1 MDNNMGKSNIAG
13 RGGNRMKMNRKVKRS
28 VGKIMIYVLL
38 VFFAIVFTLPFYWS
52 VLTSFRPNSEI
63 FSAGINLLPTSVTT
77 EHYVRAFQVIP
88 FLRYSIN
95 TLFITVMI
103 IATNLIFCSL
113 AGYAFAKLQFFGRK
127 VIYRIMLISVMV
139 PGTVLMIPQ
148 FLILARF
155 PLVGGNNILGQGGH
169 GFSGNFMGVILPTA
183 ISVFNILFMRSF
195 YISMPDE
202 LGEAARIDGAG
213 ELKTFFRVYV
223 PLSKPALATLS
234 VFCFQAGWNS
244 FMWPSII
251 LRSGEFKVLSQGL
264 QSFVVNNNVDYG
276 PMMAAAVCAM
286 LPVIIVFMFAQKYF
300 IEGIAFSGTKS

>member
-1 MDNNMGKSNIAG
+1 
-13 RGGNRMKMNRKVKRS
+13 MKNHGQRNRKAKRFAGNFF
-28 VGKIMIYVLL
+28 VYALL
-38 VFFAIVFTLPFYWS
+38 LFFAVVFTLPFYWS
-52 VLTSFRPNSEI
+52 VLTSTRPNEEI
-63 FSAGINLLPTSVTT
+63 FSEGIKLLPTSFTT
-77 EHYVRAFQVIP
+77 EHYKKAFEVIP

-113 AGYAFAKLQFFGRK
+113 AGYAFAKLSFIGK
-127 VIYRIMLISVMV
+127 KLIYRLMLISVMV

-169 GFSGNFMGVILPTA
+169 GFSGNFLGVVLPTA

-213 ELKTFFRVYV
+213 ELKTFFKVYA

-264 QSFVVNNNVDYG
+264 QSFAFNNNVDYG
-276 PMMAAAVCAM
+276 PMMAATVCAM
-286 LPVIIVFMFAQKYF
+286 LPVIMVFMFAQKYF
-300 IEGIAFSGTKS
+300 IEGIAFSGSKS

>member
-1 MDNNMGKSNIAG
+1 MKTGRRAG
-13 RGGNRMKMNRKVKRS
+13 QFLRKL
-28 VGKIMIYVLL
+28 ILYMLL

-52 VLTSFRPNSEI
+52 LLTSFRPDSEI
-63 FSAGINLLPTSVTT
+63 FSEGIHLLPTSVTT

-88 FLRYSIN
+88 FLRYSVN
-95 TLFITVMI
+95 TLSITVMI
-103 IATNLIFCSL
+103 IATNLLFCSL
-113 AGYAFAKLQFFGRK
+113 AGYAFAKLQFVGRK
-127 VIYRIMLISVMV
+127 VIYRLMLISVMV

-155 PLVGGNNILGQGGH
+155 PLAGGNNLFGQGGH
-169 GFSGNFMGVILPTA
+169 GFSGNLMGVVLPTA
-183 ISVFNILFMRSF
+183 VSVFNILFMRSF
-195 YISMPDE
+195 YLSMPDE

-213 ELKTFFRVYV
+213 ELKTFFQVYV
-223 PLSKPALATLS
+223 PLSRPALATLS

-276 PMMAAAVCAM
+276 PMMAATICAM
-286 LPVIIVFMFAQKYF
+286 LPVIVVFLFAQRYF

>member
-1 MDNNMGKSNIAG
+1 MNNHGK
-13 RGGNRMKMNRKVKRS
+13 KNRKVSRIA
-28 VGKIMIYVLL
+28 GKTVLYL
-38 VFFAIVFTLPFYWS
+38 LLIFFAAVFTLPFYWS
-52 VLTSFRPNSEI
+52 LLTSVRPNEDI
-63 FSAGINLLPTSVTT
+63 FSQGINLLMTSFTS
-77 EHYVRAFQVIP
+77 EHYKKAFEVIP
-88 FLRYSIN
+88 FIQYSLN
-95 TLFITVMI
+95 TLLITILI

-113 AGYAFAKLQFFGRK
+113 AGYAFAKLAFVGKK
-127 VIYRIMLISVMV
+127 VIYRLMLISVMV

-169 GFSGNFMGVILPTA
+169 GFSGNFLGVVLPTA

-213 ELKTFFRVYV
+213 EIKTFFKVYA

-244 FMWPSII
+244 FMWPNII
-251 LRSGEFKVLSQGL
+251 LRNGEFKVLSQGL
-264 QSFVVNNNVDYG
+264 QSFAFNNNVDYG
-276 PMMAAAVCAM
+276 PMMAATVCAM

>member
-1 MDNNMGKSNIAG
+1 MNNHEK
-13 RGGNRMKMNRKVKRS
+13 KNRKIS
-28 VGKIMIYVLL
+28 YITGKIVIYLL
-38 VFFAIVFTLPFYWS
+38 LLFFAMIFTLPFYWS
-52 VLTSFRPNSEI
+52 LLTSFRPNEDI
-63 FSAGINLLPTSVTT
+63 FSEGIHLLMTSFTS
-77 EHYVRAFQVIP
+77 EHYKKAFEVIP
-88 FLRYSIN
+88 FLQYSLN
-95 TLFITVMI
+95 TLLITVLI
-103 IATNLIFCSL
+103 IATNLVFCSL
-113 AGYAFAKLQFFGRK
+113 AGYAFAKLSFIGRK
-127 VIYRIMLISVMV
+127 VVYRLMLISVMV

-169 GFSGNFMGVILPTA
+169 GFSGNFLGVVLPTA

-213 ELKTFFRVYV
+213 EMKTFFKVYA

-244 FMWPSII
+244 FMWPNII
-251 LRSGEFKVLSQGL
+251 LRSGDFKVLSQGL
-264 QSFVVNNNVDYG
+264 QSFAFNNNVDYG
-276 PMMAAAVCAM
+276 PMMAATVCAM

>member
-1 MDNNMGKSNIAG
+1 MNNHEK
-13 RGGNRMKMNRKVKRS
+13 KNRKVS
-28 VGKIMIYVLL
+28 YITGKIVIYLL
-38 VFFAIVFTLPFYWS
+38 LLFFAMIFTLPFYWS
-52 VLTSFRPNSEI
+52 LLTSFRPNEDI
-63 FSAGINLLPTSVTT
+63 FSEGIHLLMTSFTS
-77 EHYVRAFQVIP
+77 EHYKKAFEVIP
-88 FLRYSIN
+88 FLQYSLN
-95 TLFITVMI
+95 TLLITVLI
-103 IATNLIFCSL
+103 IATNLVFCSL
-113 AGYAFAKLQFFGRK
+113 AGYAFAKLSFIGRK
-127 VIYRIMLISVMV
+127 VVYRLMLISVMV

-169 GFSGNFMGVILPTA
+169 GFSGNFLGVVLPTA

-213 ELKTFFRVYV
+213 EMKTFFKVYA

-244 FMWPSII
+244 FMWPNII
-251 LRSGEFKVLSQGL
+251 LRSGDFKVLSQGL
-264 QSFVVNNNVDYG
+264 QSFAFNNNVDYG
-276 PMMAAAVCAM
+276 PMMAATVCAM

>member
-1 MDNNMGKSNIAG
+1 MKNTGKNNRMASRIAG
-13 RGGNRMKMNRKVKRS
+13 RTVLYLML
-28 VGKIMIYVLL
+28 IM
-38 VFFAIVFTLPFYWS
+38 FAVVFTLPFYWS
-52 VLTSFRPNSEI
+52 VLTSFRPDKDI
-63 FSAGINLLPTSVTT
+63 FSKSINLLLTSFTT
-77 EHYVRAFQVIP
+77 DHYKRAFEIIP
-88 FLRYSIN
+88 FLRYSLN

-113 AGYAFAKLQFFGRK
+113 AGYAFAKLAFFGKK
-127 VIYRIMLISVMV
+127 VIYRLMLTSVMI

-155 PLVGGNNILGQGGH
+155 PLMGGNNILGQGGH
-169 GFSGNFMGVILPTA
+169 GFSGNFLGVVLPTA

-213 ELKTFFRVYV
+213 EIKTFFKVYA
-223 PLSKPALATLS
+223 PLSKPALATLT

-244 FMWPSII
+244 FMWPNII

-264 QSFVVNNNVDYG
+264 QTFVVNNSVDYG
-276 PMMAAAVCAM
+276 PMMAATVCAM

>member
-1 MDNNMGKSNIAG
+1 MKNTGKNNRMASRIAG
-13 RGGNRMKMNRKVKRS
+13 RTVLYLML
-28 VGKIMIYVLL
+28 IM
-38 VFFAIVFTLPFYWS
+38 FAVVFTLPFYWS
-52 VLTSFRPNSEI
+52 VLTSFRPDKDI
-63 FSAGINLLPTSVTT
+63 FSKSINLLLTSFTT
-77 EHYVRAFQVIP
+77 DHYKRAFEIIP
-88 FLRYSIN
+88 FLRYSLN

-113 AGYAFAKLQFFGRK
+113 AGYAFAKLAFFGKK
-127 VIYRIMLISVMV
+127 VIYRLMLTSVMI

-169 GFSGNFMGVILPTA
+169 GFSGNFLGVVLPTA

-213 ELKTFFRVYV
+213 EIKTFFKVYA
-223 PLSKPALATLS
+223 PLSKPALATLT

-244 FMWPSII
+244 FMWPNII

-264 QSFVVNNNVDYG
+264 QTFVVNNSVDYG
-276 PMMAAAVCAM
+276 PMMAATVCAM

>member
-1 MDNNMGKSNIAG
+1 MASRIAG
-13 RGGNRMKMNRKVKRS
+13 RTVLYLML
-28 VGKIMIYVLL
+28 IM
-38 VFFAIVFTLPFYWS
+38 FAVVFTLPFYWS
-52 VLTSFRPNSEI
+52 VLTSFRPDKDI
-63 FSAGINLLPTSVTT
+63 FSKSINLLLTSFTT
-77 EHYVRAFQVIP
+77 DHYKRAFEIIP
-88 FLRYSIN
+88 FLRYSLN

-113 AGYAFAKLQFFGRK
+113 AGYAFAKLAFFGKK
-127 VIYRIMLISVMV
+127 VIYRLMLTSVMI

-155 PLVGGNNILGQGGH
+155 PLMGGNNILGQGGH
-169 GFSGNFMGVILPTA
+169 GFSGNFLGVVLPTA

-213 ELKTFFRVYV
+213 EIKTFFKVYA
-223 PLSKPALATLS
+223 PLSKPALATLT

-244 FMWPSII
+244 FMWPNII

-264 QSFVVNNNVDYG
+264 QTFVVNNSVDYG
-276 PMMAAAVCAM
+276 PMMAATVCAM

>member
-1 MDNNMGKSNIAG
+1 MKNKRRKNRNGRHLAGKT
-13 RGGNRMKMNRKVKRS
+13 
-28 VGKIMIYVLL
+28 MIYLLL
-38 VFFAIVFTLPFYWS
+38 VFFAVLFTLPFYWS
-52 VLTSFRPNSEI
+52 ILTSFRPNEDI
-63 FSAGINLLPTSVTT
+63 FSEGIHLLMTSFTV
-77 EHYVRAFQVIP
+77 EHYKKAFEAMP

-95 TLFITVMI
+95 TLLITVII

-113 AGYAFAKLQFFGRK
+113 AGYAFAKLAFAGK
-127 VIYRIMLISVMV
+127 KIVYRLMLISVMV
-139 PGTVLMIPQ
+139 PGTILMIPQ
-148 FLILARF
+148 FLILTRF
-155 PLVGGNNILGQGGH
+155 PLVGGNDLFGQGGY
-169 GFSGNFMGVILPTA
+169 GFSGNFMGVVLPTA

-213 ELKTFFRVYV
+213 ELTIFFRVYA
-223 PLSKPALATLS
+223 PLAKPALATLS

-251 LRSGEFKVLSQGL
+251 LRNKDFKVLSQGL
-264 QSFVVNNNVDYG
+264 QSFAFNNNVDYG
-276 PMMAAAVCAM
+276 PMMAATVCAM

>member
-1 MDNNMGKSNIAG
+1 MSEQGKERRVNMNTNRYKNKRLGSLPGKLL
-13 RGGNRMKMNRKVKRS
+13 K
-28 VGKIMIYVLL
+28 YFLL
-38 VFFAIVFTLPFYWS
+38 VFFAAVFTLPFYWS
-52 VLTSFRPNSEI
+52 VLTSLRPNEEI
-63 FSAGINLLPTSVTT
+63 FSQGIKLFLTNITT
-77 EHYVRAFQVIP
+77 EHYEKAFKVIP
-88 FLRYSIN
+88 FLRYSMN

-113 AGYAFAKLQFFGRK
+113 AGYAFAKLKFIGKKIVFRM
-127 VIYRIMLISVMV
+127 MLFSVMI

-148 FLILARF
+148 FLILSRF

-169 GFSGNFMGVILPTA
+169 GFSGNFLGVVLPTA

-213 ELKTFFRVYV
+213 EMKTFFRIYA

-264 QSFVVNNNVDYG
+264 QAFAFNNTVDYG
-276 PMMAAAVCAM
+276 PMMAATVCAM
-286 LPVIIVFMFAQKYF
+286 IPVVVVFMFAQKYF